1 MSLRLMLALLAL
13 PLGSWA
19 SNRTTGSSDVVAL
32 QNARS
37 RPSDGALM
45 YQILCAL
52 LAAIGYG
59 TAANCQP
66 PQAGKTAITFQSST
80 YSDFRQILTREAAT
94 GTITV
99 RASLGFPD

>member
-1 MSLRLMLALLAL
+1 
-13 PLGSWA
+13 
-19 SNRTTGSSDVVAL
+19 
-32 QNARS
+32 
-37 RPSDGALM
+37 M
-45 YQILCAL
+45 YQIFCAL

-66 PQAGKTAITFQSST
+66 RQAGTTAITFQSST

-99 RASLGFPD
+99 RARLGFPDEN